1 MPDTAPCPLCFR
13 RIPSNP
19 RYPRAVCPD
28 CIHLACDG
36 QGHPL
41 DFFNADA
48 SGGFIA
54 IYRHSGARYSGHIC
68 FIRGVRCRA
77 DEGRFGGI
85 VVQVL
90 EGQENR

>member
-13 RIPSNP
+13 RIPFNP

-41 DFFNADA
+41 NFFNEDA

-54 IYRHSGARYSGHIC
+54 IYRHSGARYSDHIC
-68 FIRGVRCRA
+68 FIRGRRCRA

-90 EGQENR
+90 EG

>member
-1 MPDTAPCPLCFR
+1 MSDTAPCPLCFR
-13 RIPSNP
+13 HIPFNP

-36 QGHPL
+36 QGQPL
-41 DFFNADA
+41 DFFNEDA
-48 SGGFIA
+48 GGGFIA
-54 IYRHSGARYSGHIC
+54 VYRHSGARYPDHIC

-90 EGQENR
+90 EG